1 MNLPDFITHYFESD
15 KGPFRNIC
23 DLSDAEIAPIIASER
38 QAKTPFNRFAI
49 GIDFFKI
56 RRAADDLLIKK
67 YSEKFGISPQT
78 RPYFAVLGDF
88 DRTMTMYRDGRS
100 LRIDISSLASE
111 HVTFMY
117 PDHFNLVWSDG
128 LFTPNFPYSHRPFH
142 DLLFTY
148 SELPA
153 AIMKYGLSR
162 LIARAKRQEMWVS
175 SYTEAHIWDPDI
187 RQTIQ
192 GKTRAD
198 LSASADARL
207 SNQI

>member
-23 DLSDAEIAPIIASER
+23 DLSDAEISSIIASER
-38 QAKTPFNRFAI
+38 QGETAFNRFAI

-67 YSEKFGISPQT
+67 YSEKFGISPQS

-100 LRIDISSLASE
+100 LRIDVSSLASE

-117 PDHFNLVWSDG
+117 PDHFHLVWSEG
-128 LFTPNFPYSHRPFH
+128 LFTPNFPYSHQPFH
-142 DLLFTY
+142 DSLFSY

-153 AIMKYGLSR
+153 AIRKYGLNH
-162 LIARAKRQEMWVS
+162 LIAEAKRQEMWVS
-175 SYTEAHIWDPDI
+175 SYIEAHIWDPDI
-187 RQTIQ
+187 RQKIQ
-192 GKTRAD
+192 GKT
-198 LSASADARL
+198 
-207 SNQI
+207 